1 MAGLICS
8 WDSTNNPEVNSYTT
22 GNSQESLPGITVPLT
37 ADLMREW
44 TYICFQ
50 GAAEYYRALDLIP
63 DISPPNDNI
72 FSFVGGR
79 WVVNIAVV
87 NAFSSLYQVG
97 EGSDWL
103 KQFLPGEDELQSGM
117 EKDQERA
124 QLTRERALSRWRESQ
139 HFTIRE
145 ATEAQASYLFSLQ
158 RNWSL
163 LEDIELLEAIEDT
176 TVRLGNA
183 YRTHYFNTVGG
194 GELTTILAEVLDENC
209 PGHPEEWITVLT
221 SGLSDVESNR
231 PTKAIWDVS
240 RVLVESP
247 MLNKAFSTLETSEL
261 MENLLMPPNDTW
273 ELFVQKFRKLRE
285 DLGFRGQGEL
295 NPYIA
300 TWDEN
305 PEFIVSNLKT
315 AISLTEDRNPY
326 TRELLQTKLREELEE
341 EIVYQLPESI
351 REEFQENLVLAQR
364 LNRDREASKANGV
377 RYSRT
382 YRPLVRELGIR
393 FAKKGFVADEGDVWW
408 LRLTELRDLVLKG
421 AADPAIQK
429 KVQAR
434 KEEFVFLEEHD
445 LPLLF
450 EWPVELIP
458 IKSLEVAKKPLSLQG
473 LGVSKGNVTGKA
485 RIVKSALAATEIQ
498 LEQGEILVAPV
509 TDAGWTPLF
518 VSAGGVVVETGG
530 MLSHAATVAREYGLP
545 AVVNIEGATSIIPEG
560 SMLSIDGA
568 TGKVDINF

>member
-1 MAGLICS
+1 MTGLICS

-50 GAAEYYRALDLIP
+50 GAAEYYRAIDLIP

-103 KQFLPGEDELQSGM
+103 KQFLPGEDELQSGV

-145 ATEAQASYLFSLQ
+145 AAEAQAAYLFSL
-158 RNWSL
+158 RRDWSL
-163 LEDIELLEAIEDT
+163 LEDIELLESVEDT
-176 TVRLGNA
+176 TLRLGNA

-231 PTKAIWDVS
+231 PTKVIWDVS
-240 RVLVESP
+240 RVLVESSI
-247 MLNKAFSTLETSEL
+247 LNKAFSTLETSEL
-261 MENLLMPPNDTW
+261 MENLLMPPDDTW
-273 ELFVQKFRKLRE
+273 ELFVQKFRKLRD

-341 EIVYQLPESI
+341 QIIYQLPESI

-382 YRPLVRELGIR
+382 YRPLVRELGVR
-393 FAKKGFVADEGDVWW
+393 FAKKDFVADEGDVWW
-408 LRLTELRDLVLKG
+408 LRLTELRDLVLKD
-421 AADPAIQK
+421 AADPMIQQ
-429 KVQAR
+429 KVQSR
-434 KEEFVFLEEHD
+434 KEEFNFLEEHD

-450 EWPVELIP
+450 EWPVELISIESP
-458 IKSLEVAKKPLSLQG
+458 EVTTKSLSLQG

-485 RIVKSALAATEIQ
+485 RIVKSALAATETQ

-545 AVVNIEGATSIIPEG
+545 AVVNIKGATSIIPDG
-560 SMLSIDGA
+560 AMLAIDGA
-568 TGKVDINF
+568 TGTVDIIL